1 MADVFGGD
9 VVIQGKLVVNGTKPA
24 YARSEFL
31 QDDNAKYKIPH
42 TAWRVWDAMQTVLPN
57 PSANDDLGLYGGTFG
72 TASPTI
78 QTRDVKALGAVTHY
92 ARCQFVLPAEYVLG
106 QSVTIRAHAG
116 MKTTVSDG
124 AATIDFEVY
133 RANDEEGIGADL
145 CGTAA
150 TSIKSLTLA
159 DKDFQLDPATLNPG
173 DTLDIRMAVTITD
186 AATGT
191 AVIGVVGG
199 VTILCD
205 VKG

>member
-1 MADVFGGD
+1 MAVFSED
-9 VVIQGKLVVNGTKPA
+9 CVFQKNVVINGTRPA
-24 YARSEFL
+24 LARAELL

-42 TAWRVWDAMQTVLPN
+42 TAWRVWNAMQTVLPN
-57 PSANDDLGLYGGTFG
+57 PSAADDLGLYGGTFG
-72 TASPTI
+72 TGSPTI
-78 QTRDVKALGAVTHY
+78 QTFDVKALGTSTLY

-133 RANDEEGIGADL
+133 RANDEEGIGSDL
-145 CGTAA
+145 CSTAA

-159 DKDFQLDPATLNPG
+159 DKDFVLSAATLNPG
-173 DTLDIRMAVTITD
+173 DTLDIRMAVAITD
-186 AATGT
+186 TATAT
-191 AVIGVVGG
+191 AVIGIIGG
-199 VTILCD
+199 VTVLCD